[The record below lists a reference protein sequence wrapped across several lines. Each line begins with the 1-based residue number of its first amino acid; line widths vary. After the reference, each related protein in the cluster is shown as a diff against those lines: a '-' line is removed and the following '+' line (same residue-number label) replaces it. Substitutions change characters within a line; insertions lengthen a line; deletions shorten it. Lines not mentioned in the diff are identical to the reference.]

1 VRAFALAAVAL
12 GSIAGCGPD
21 PVVLPTPPMQA
32 EMAALV
38 AAYDS
43 PTGTFDTAKAEDTL
57 MRAQARLEELQ
68 LDWLPELMSEVL
80 ARVDSRLDE
89 SGLTGDPA
97 TLTDTDPDRPIIDAY
112 ATVHRICKGWV
123 DSPGQPDEASNGS
136 IEITAIVEDGQLNRA
151 AWGTA
156 TNCHARMLPAGKMAF
171 DGFLDGTVI
180 LYLEGALTQDVSQAR
195 FLFYL
200 TGSMGVAS
208 KMASGSFD
216 FRFIEGQVEYR
227 LTQPTGGDIV
237 IIVGVTTLGVR
248 DRNATYTCDLV
259 TRTCAAA
266 PL

>member
-1 VRAFALAAVAL
+1 MKLLSSTVVAALVV
-12 GSIAGCGPD
+12 AGCGPD
-21 PVVLPTPPMQA
+21 PVVLPTPPMQT

-57 MRAQARLEELQ
+57 MRAQARLNELQ
-68 LDWLPELMSEVL
+68 LDWVPDLVSELL
-80 ARVDSRLDE
+80 ARVDNRLE
-89 SGLTGDPA
+89 QSGLSDDPA
-97 TLTDTDPDRPIIDAY
+97 TLTDTDSDRPIINAY
-112 ATVHRICKGWV
+112 ATVHRVCKGWV
-123 DSPGQPDEASNGS
+123 DNGGQPDEAANGS
-136 IEITAIVEDGQLNRA
+136 IDITAVVEDGYLNRD

-156 TNCHARMLPAGKMAF
+156 TNCHARMLPVGKAAF

-180 LYLEGALTQDVSQAR
+180 LHLEGALTQDVSQAR

-216 FRFIEGQVEYR
+216 FRFIEGKIEYR
-227 LTQPTGGDIV
+227 LQQPDGGDIV

-248 DRNATYTCDLV
+248 DRTGMYSCDLV
-259 TRTCAAA
+259 TQTCVHSS
-266 PL
+266 